1 MLAPD
6 PDRDA
11 AVRTGMI
18 RESQA
23 AVALNHPHILP
34 VFEAGEA
41 DETVYVAMRYARGG
55 DARSL
60 LSRLG
65 PLPPG
70 YAWHIIA
77 QIASALDAAHAHG
90 LIHRDVKPTNI
101 LLDAGDPA
109 AGHPLGQAGGQE
121 PDHAYLSDFGMG
133 QAFWPGRIIA
143 AHQIGRTLHYLSP
156 EQIEGR
162 ALDGRADLYSLACT
176 GFELLCGTPPFGPDQ
191 GLTLMYAQL
200 YASPPAVTARRA
212 DLPAAV
218 NSVLATAL
226 AKDPAG
232 RYTSCSRFAEELR
245 VALGLG
251 PGGPVD
257 SPRPRT
263 SVPLGLGA
271 TGDTAGLVRLGS
283 IQLGSI
289 RLGSIRLGSIWLGSI
304 LTAPILTAPILNCSA
319 PRRRAL
325 RPVLTA
331 AAVLAVIV
339 AAASGF
345 ALSKQSSPAA
355 SVSIAVGINRI
366 VARGVIGVGGGHGR
380 PAGGGP
386 GHAADVERRRPDGAA
401 PGRQPGGCV
410 REPVRCGQP
419 AADRGE
425 PAGQRVRPG
434 VDPADLG
441 PPGRRAGEVRAGR
454 RAGQLAD
461 GRPGLPDLGAAAA
474 VRRVH
479 AVQSVQR
486 LPRRG
491 QRQPAG

>member
-143 AHQIGRTLHYLSP
+143 AHQIGRHARITSRP
-156 EQIEGR
+156 SRSR
-162 ALDGRADLYSLACT
+162 AAPS
-176 GFELLCGTPPFGPDQ
+176 
-191 GLTLMYAQL
+191 
-200 YASPPAVTARRA
+200 
-212 DLPAAV
+212 
-218 NSVLATAL
+218 
-226 AKDPAG
+226 
-232 RYTSCSRFAEELR
+232 
-245 VALGLG
+245 
-251 PGGPVD
+251 
-257 SPRPRT
+257 
-263 SVPLGLGA
+263 
-271 TGDTAGLVRLGS
+271 TAGPTSTR
-283 IQLGSI
+283 
-289 RLGSIRLGSIWLGSI
+289 WP
-304 LTAPILTAPILNCSA
+304 APD
-319 PRRRAL
+319 
-325 RPVLTA
+325 
-331 AAVLAVIV
+331 
-339 AAASGF
+339 
-345 ALSKQSSPAA
+345 SSCCA
-355 SVSIAVGINRI
+355 
-366 VARGVIGVGGGHGR
+366 
-380 PAGGGP
+380 
-386 GHAADVERRRPDGAA
+386 ERRHS
-401 PGRQPGGCV
+401 GRT
-410 REPVRCGQP
+410 
-419 AADRGE
+419 
-425 PAGQRVRPG
+425 
-434 VDPADLG
+434 
-441 PPGRRAGEVRAGR
+441 RA
-454 RAGQLAD
+454 
-461 GRPGLPDLGAAAA
+461 
-474 VRRVH
+474 
-479 AVQSVQR
+479 
-486 LPRRG
+486 
-491 QRQPAG
+491 